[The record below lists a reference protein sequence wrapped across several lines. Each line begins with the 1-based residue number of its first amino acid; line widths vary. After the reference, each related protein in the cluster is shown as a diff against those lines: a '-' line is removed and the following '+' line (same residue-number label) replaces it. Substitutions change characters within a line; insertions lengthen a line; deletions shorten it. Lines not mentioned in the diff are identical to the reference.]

1 MILFKVSQKG
11 HRCPIRVSPLS
22 ITQLLIRCGPA
33 ISFGIQKRLNHAFFP
48 PESDEHKR
56 FLKFISRTVISR
68 LSPSLP
74 FFLLTFIGGSP
85 GGAMECSCTSQVLR
99 HSVRYYMEF
108 MQNSREY
115 EQQHVKQGP
124 QRLRACLG
132 YFQLLMFLDDL
143 KVNKKSENRVTKM
156 FVFYI

>member
-1 MILFKVSQKG
+1 
-11 HRCPIRVSPLS
+11 
-22 ITQLLIRCGPA
+22 
-33 ISFGIQKRLNHAFFP
+33 
-48 PESDEHKR
+48 
-56 FLKFISRTVISR
+56 
-68 LSPSLP
+68 
-74 FFLLTFIGGSP
+74 
-85 GGAMECSCTSQVLR
+85 
-99 HSVRYYMEF
+99 MEF